1 MPYIED
7 LSYQNIVNIIQ
18 SSVVKAADVLNSIA
32 RENEKNDAV
41 IKKLQHDLDA
51 CKMRKEE
58 LIQGANRVLKHMDKT
73 APLAVIRNGYIV
85 VVTDLGCSIERNVL

>member
-32 RENEKNDAV
+32 HENEENDAV
-41 IKKLQHDLDA
+41 IKKLQYDLDA
-51 CKMRKEE
+51 CKMRKEL
-58 LIQGANRVLKHMDKT
+58 LIQGANRVLKHMNKT

-85 VVTDLGCSIERNVL
+85 VVTDRGCSIERNVL